1 MKRKSMEIQNSEQ
14 LDHDDGDGP
23 ETIAVMSHASG
34 NVGTIDDS
42 SNNSQSSRMMDS
54 SDGSTPNNTLG
65 INHLNT
71 ASNTDDVKSNR
82 FENIIIQLGQEYDIL
97 DSSKRWCEGQ
107 VGRLL
112 KRY

>member
-1 MKRKSMEIQNSEQ
+1 MEIQNPEQ

-23 ETIAVMSHASG
+23 ETIAVMSHTSG

-42 SNNSQSSRMMDS
+42 SNNSQSSRLMDS
-54 SDGSTPNNTLG
+54 SDGSTPNNTAV
-65 INHLNT
+65 ISHLNT
-71 ASNTDDVKSNR
+71 SSNADGMKSNR
-82 FENIIIQLGQEYDIL
+82 SENIIIQLGQEYDIL

-112 KRY
+112 KRC